1 MSGTRPDS
9 PISIDAEP
17 PAPAKTYGWWPLVA
31 VLLAVFMLML
41 DSTVVSVALP
51 GMQKDLHANLTDL
64 QWVMN
69 AYIVT
74 LAAVQL
80 TAGSVADRLGSKPLF
95 VTGVALF
102 TLSSLACGMAPTAT
116 FLVTARIAQGL
127 AGAMMFTTSLALIG
141 QCYEGRQRGIAFG
154 FRGTV
159 AGLAVVLGPMV
170 GGALVAGLGWR
181 WIFFLNLPF
190 GVFALIVALHQL
202 PRRTERHSGRI
213 DLPGPVLFAAA
224 AVALNVVLV
233 KGNDLGWSS
242 KPILITAAVAFVAF
256 VVFLVVEG
264 TRKDP
269 MLPLSMFRSRKFTG
283 TQIAAFTVQAS
294 IFALFVYLSLYFQDD
309 LGYSALQ
316 AGMCYLPVV
325 VPILFTAPVAGS
337 LMDKIRREWLVTG
350 GLILLGIGLLLLQGL
365 TSHSNWV
372 HLVAGL
378 VVSGVAC
385 GITLPTIGSLAVD
398 VDDPRQIG
406 IASGVNN
413 TVVQLGL
420 AVGIGG
426 FGAIFGRYATSTG
439 GQAGFVNGLN
449 ELFTVA
455 AIVAF
460 AGAVLS
466 ALLIRT
472 SPMPQFVSEPDN

>member
-1 MSGTRPDS
+1 MSGTRPEGLTA
-9 PISIDAEP
+9 IDPQPRAS
-17 PAPAKTYGWWPLVA
+17 AKNYGWWPLVA

-95 VTGVALF
+95 VTGVAVF
-102 TLSSLACGMAPTAT
+102 TLSSLACGLSPTAT
-116 FLVTARIAQGL
+116 VLITARIVQGL

-141 QCYEGRQRGIAFG
+141 QCYEGRKRGMAFG

-181 WIFFLNLPF
+181 WIFFLNLPI
-190 GVFALIVALHQL
+190 GVFALIVALRQL
-202 PRRTERHSGRI
+202 PKRADRHAGRI
-213 DLPGPVLFAAA
+213 DLPGPILFAAA
-224 AVALNVVLV
+224 MVALNVILL
-233 KGNDLGWSS
+233 KGNDLGWPS
-242 KPILITAAVAFVAF
+242 KPILITAAVAVIAF
-256 VVFLVVEG
+256 VMFLVVEAK
-264 TRKDP
+264 RRDP
-269 MLPLSMFRSRKFTG
+269 MLPLSMFRKGKFTG
-283 TQIAAFTVQAS
+283 TQIAAFSVQAS

-309 LGYSALQ
+309 LGYTALQ
-316 AGMCYLPVV
+316 AGLCYLPVV
-325 VPILFTAPVAGS
+325 VPILFTAPLAGA
-337 LMDKIRREWLVTG
+337 LMDKIKREWLVTG
-350 GLILLGIGLLLLQGL
+350 GLILLGVGLLLLQGL
-365 TSHSNWV
+365 STASNWV

-378 VVSGVAC
+378 AVSGVAC
-385 GITLPTIGSLAVD
+385 GITLPSIGSLAVD
-398 VDDPRQIG
+398 VDEPRQIG

-426 FGAIFGRYATSTG
+426 FGAIFGRYATASAG
-439 GQAGFVNGLN
+439 HAGFVHGLD

-472 SPMPQFVSEPDN
+472 RSVQPVSSADD